1 MKRRETFEL
10 PNKTKKR
17 GKKTCEVKFPVM
29 LSAQKVKNKE
39 CLVCTIEFAAHCRLQ
54 NVTCLNPNLCLYVGM
69 SDDFPLRLSRHCLE
83 FFSRRVPTKGRPR
96 KGQEWTVFSAIVLEE
111 ERWGL
116 FYTSP

>member
-1 MKRRETFEL
+1 
-10 PNKTKKR
+10 
-17 GKKTCEVKFPVM
+17 
-29 LSAQKVKNKE
+29 
-39 CLVCTIEFAAHCRLQ
+39 
-54 NVTCLNPNLCLYVGM
+54 M
-69 SDDFPLRLSRHCLE
+69 SDDFALRLSRHCLE